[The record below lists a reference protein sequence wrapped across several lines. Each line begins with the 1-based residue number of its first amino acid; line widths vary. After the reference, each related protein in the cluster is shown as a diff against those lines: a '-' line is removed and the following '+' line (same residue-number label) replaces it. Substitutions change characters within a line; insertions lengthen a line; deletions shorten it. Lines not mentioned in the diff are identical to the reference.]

1 MSTQQGWSIDN
12 VAHTITF
19 FQAPASGAAIVVQEY
34 AQGARNATYIWAFGA
49 WGPYS
54 GYPVEVEFFSNRLF
68 FAGTNQTPFT
78 VWSTKISQ
86 WDNFGKSVPT
96 EDDDAITATLVAK
109 QVNAITDLLPLKDLV
124 TMTTGSEW
132 RTTGG
137 TSNVLTP
144 STISFVPQSNFGS
157 GSVPALIVGNSAVF
171 LQARGNYVRDLGYQF
186 AVDQYAGDNLTVFA
200 SHLVQDHTIVDWTYQ
215 QTPFSVIWAV
225 REDGVLLGLAYFKEQ
240 QVMGW
245 FHCDSTNGFYE
256 SVCSITEGTEDAV
269 YASVRRVVNG
279 QTVRYIERLD
289 TRFQADQ
296 RDYFFVDAGLTYDG
310 RNSTNAPTATMTLTG
325 GVNWTSAENLTL
337 TCAGYAPFASTNVG
351 DWVKLYAYTPQLDA
365 NGNPITDEY
374 GVPQQTQT
382 ILVCKITAY
391 TSSTVVTVNSIGNVP
406 ASLQDVATASW
417 DFCPLTFSGLNHLI
431 GQNVSILAD
440 GNVQPQ
446 QVVSSGGSVTLQ
458 APASVVHI
466 GLPITADF
474 ETLEINVI
482 GGQEV
487 RDRRKIVNKATLIVT
502 DSRGAWIGP
511 DANNL
516 LPMKGRLVSDG
527 YWKPN
532 GLQQDLIEAY
542 VQTTF
547 QTQGR
552 IFVRQS
558 DPLPLTI
565 LGVIPDVAIGGG

>member
-1 MSTQQGWSIDN
+1 MTAQQGWSIDN

-19 FQAPASGAAIVVQEY
+19 NVAPANGAPIVVQEY
-34 AQGARNATYIWAFGA
+34 AQSSVNATYIWALGA

-68 FAGTNQTPFT
+68 FAGTTNTPAT

-144 STISFVPQSNFGS
+144 STISFVPQSNYGS

-171 LQARGNYVRDLGYQF
+171 LQARGDYVRDLGYQF

-200 SHLVQDHTIVDWTYQ
+200 SHLVQGHTIVDWTYQ

-225 REDGVLLGLAYFKEQ
+225 RDDGVLLGLAYFKEQ

-245 FHCDSTNGFYE
+245 FHCDSWNGFYE
-256 SVCSITEGTEDAV
+256 SVCSITEGDEDAV
-269 YASVRRVVNG
+269 YASVRRVING
-279 QTVRYIERLD
+279 QTVRYVERLD

-296 RDYFFVDAGLTYDG
+296 RDYFFVDAGLTDDG
-310 RNSTNAPTATMTLTG
+310 RNTTTAPAATMTLTG
-325 GVNWTSAENLTL
+325 GTTWTPADTLTL
-337 TCAGYAPFASTNVG
+337 TCSGYAPFASTNVG
-351 DWVKLYAYTPQLDA
+351 DWVKLYAYTPQVDA
-365 NGNPITDEY
+365 NGNPITDEF
-374 GVPQQTQT
+374 GVIQQTQT
-382 ILVCKITAY
+382 ILVCQIRAY
-391 TSSTVVTVNSIGNVP
+391 VSSTVVMVNSIGNVP
-406 ASLQDVATASW
+406 PSLQATPTSSW
-417 DFCPLTFSGLNHLI
+417 DFCPLTFGGLNHLI
-431 GQNVSILAD
+431 GQMVSILAD
-440 GNVQPQ
+440 GNVKAQ
-446 QVVSSGGSVTLQ
+446 QVVSNTGTVTLD

-474 ETLEINVI
+474 ETLEVNVI

-487 RDRRKIVNKATLIVT
+487 RDRRKIINKATLIVT
-502 DSRGAWIGP
+502 DSRGALIGA

-527 YWKPN
+527 YWNPN
-532 GLQQDLIEAY
+532 ALQQDLIEAY

-547 QTQGR
+547 Q
-552 IFVRQS
+552 
-558 DPLPLTI
+558 
-565 LGVIPDVAIGGG
+565 